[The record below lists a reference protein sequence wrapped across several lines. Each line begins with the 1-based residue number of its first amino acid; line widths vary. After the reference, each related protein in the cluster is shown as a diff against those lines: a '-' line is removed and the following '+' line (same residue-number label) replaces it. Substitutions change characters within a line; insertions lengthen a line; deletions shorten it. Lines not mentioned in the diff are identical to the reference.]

1 MVVALVHKVAFSG
14 IAAAIAAGASLVTS
28 TVVEPAPAYGT
39 PATKLEIDAAG
50 KQAARLFDRADMNKD
65 GALDRDEYSIL
76 TVVSAELAQV
86 NGFVAVEAGRG
97 VEIIP
102 IATDDLANHLT
113 SQEKAL
119 VRERAA
125 REFRVIA
132 GDDERLSADEFIGAQ
147 LEQFLSSDKNRDGVL
162 AGGELS
168 AFAFG
173 QSRLSVI
180 NS

>member
-14 IAAAIAAGASLVTS
+14 LAGAIAAGASLVTS
-28 TVVEPAPAYGT
+28 AVVEPAPYGT
-39 PATKLEIDAAG
+39 PATKLEINAAG

-65 GALDRDEYSIL
+65 GALDGDEYSIL

-86 NGFVAVEAGRG
+86 NGFVAIEAGRG

-102 IATDDLANHLT
+102 IAIDAPASHLT
-113 SQEKAL
+113 NQEKAL

-125 REFRVIA
+125 REFRAIA